1 MEASQIIRE
10 IVSEFRQVVEPELR
24 RTRPPGST
32 EYTTQ
37 ILTGLCRVG
46 QRFGL
51 LRLRG
56 QSDRRTPGRPG
67 MALRHDVVGIG
78 RRGTYEVEFPLVAE
92 CEWGSQGLS
101 EDDLQKLLVARATL
115 RVMVYNQ
122 ERKLAHRPAGVVGG
136 LSGRARRHLPVDRL
150 CRRRWGL
157 SVRVRGSPRCGAG
170 SPTKI
175 IKVVIAEGYFRLN
188 YSLRKLPMAAK

>member
-32 EYTTQ
+32 KYTTQ

-46 QRFGL
+46 QRLGYSAYAAKVTDEHRDGPEWL
-51 LRLRG
+51 YDTTWLEL
-56 QSDRRTPGRPG
+56 DDAGR
-67 MALRHDVVGIG
+67 MKSI
-78 RRGTYEVEFPLVAE
+78 PLVAE

-122 ERKLAHRPAGVVGG
+122 KRMLAHRLLEWLEVCPDAHGDTYLLIAYTEDDGG
-136 LSGRARRHLPVDRL
+136 CRFEFEEVHGAEPGLQPRSSRLS
-150 CRRRWGL
+150 
-157 SVRVRGSPRCGAG
+157 
-170 SPTKI
+170 
-175 IKVVIAEGYFRLN
+175 
-188 YSLRKLPMAAK
+188 